1 MAINKVIYG
10 NEVLIDITDTT
21 ATAMSVQSGV
31 YFYDKAGVK
40 TLGLGSALGDET
52 EILIN
57 GGTAHYITGIDL
69 SQDTVTAAALLS
81 GYTAHDST
89 GTVIVGTCVPSGGGA
104 SAYVD
109 GHRLVITGNL
119 IEV

>member
-21 ATAMSVQSGV
+21 ATAMSVQSGA
-31 YFYDKAGVK
+31 YFYDKAGIK
-40 TLGLGSALGDET
+40 TLGLGSALGDEI

-57 GGTAHYITGIDL
+57 GGTAHHITGIDL

-89 GTVIVGTCVPSGGGA
+89 GTAIVGTYVPSGGSG

-109 GHRLVITGNL
+109 GHCLVVTGG
-119 IEV
+119 IIGV